1 MSVAER
7 HMHANMLVV
16 LVVLLGSEQPEVQL
30 LRGLLRR
37 RHELHRIVQPVASL
51 FVRARPWPELRAPT
65 RVSQYVVALMLDLPG
80 FSEFGRSSRR
90 LWNSGCPDI
99 CVEQCTR
106 TCLPRHSRKRQC
118 ATGRAG

>member
-80 FSEFGRSSRR
+80 FSEFGHG
-90 LWNSGCPDI
+90 LVVLFVGATLCPDLRAR
-99 CVEQCTR
+99 TR
-106 TCLPRHSRKRQC
+106 VGYFVVPFFLVLR
-118 ATGRAG
+118 GF